1 MLHSIQAFKRRLEL
15 NVISRGL
22 NDRPSAL
29 LQRNGRGHSDGE
41 GQHGLHEAR
50 HQQGRKK
57 VPFFK
62 ESNRVF
68 FAGSPYQRR
77 VYRGMSQ

>member
-29 LQRNGRGHSDGE
+29 LQRDGRGHSDGE
-41 GQHGLHEAR
+41 GQHGLHETR
-50 HQQGRKK
+50 HQQRRG
-57 VPFFK
+57 
-62 ESNRVF
+62 
-68 FAGSPYQRR
+68 PYEGG
-77 VYRGMSQ
+77 VHPGMSPG

>member
-50 HQQGRKK
+50 HQQGRS
-57 VPFFK
+57 VDQGGVHPGLP
-62 ESNRVF
+62 
-68 FAGSPYQRR
+68 AG
-77 VYRGMSQ
+77 